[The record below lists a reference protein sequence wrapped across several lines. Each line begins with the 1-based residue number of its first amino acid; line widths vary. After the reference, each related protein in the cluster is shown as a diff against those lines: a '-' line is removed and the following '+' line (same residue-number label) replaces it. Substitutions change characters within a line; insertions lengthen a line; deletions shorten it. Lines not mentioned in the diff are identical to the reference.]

1 MRVHRA
7 KSNKKAGAA
16 LAARHRKGQAHFI
29 ILIGYDAVYIITL
42 DG

>member
-16 LAARHRKGQAHFI
+16 LAAQHREGRVHFI
-29 ILIGYDAVYIITL
+29 ILIGYDVVYIITL